1 MNPNALSNPSSG
13 AAARDP
19 FARLLER
26 YHGLPRS
33 GKWIAA
39 AGVALAGWLLLDS
52 VLWPLADKLNARADN
67 MAGVLERAAARAESL
82 PGNAA
87 DAAVVLGPNSS
98 PRPEAETKA
107 KLSAAVDAALKKK
120 SITNYGFDM
129 RVAQA
134 LPQTVLPDVAA
145 RGGGQMG
152 RLAADLRFEATPDA
166 ASSVIATLDSDP
178 AVDAISDLR
187 ITYRKDTKRVAVQ
200 MTVEKWGIV
209 KKTQRGGA

>member
-1 MNPNALSNPSSG
+1 VNPNALSHTPSG

-19 FARLLER
+19 FARALER
-26 YHGLPRS
+26 YRALPRS

-39 AGVALAGWLLLDS
+39 AGVALTGWLLLDS
-52 VLWPLADKLNARADN
+52 VLWPIADKLNARADN
-67 MAGVLERAAARAESL
+67 MAGVLERAASRAESL

-152 RLAADLRFEATPDA
+152 RLAADLARNFVVIGVLLLAF
-166 ASSVIATLDSDP
+166 SSALVVLQVPSRSNTP
-178 AVDAISDLR
+178 AVTYTISCTR
-187 ITYRKDTKRVAVQ
+187 IHAGRRPRRPPGPLPQ
-200 MTVEKWGIV
+200 
-209 KKTQRGGA
+209 